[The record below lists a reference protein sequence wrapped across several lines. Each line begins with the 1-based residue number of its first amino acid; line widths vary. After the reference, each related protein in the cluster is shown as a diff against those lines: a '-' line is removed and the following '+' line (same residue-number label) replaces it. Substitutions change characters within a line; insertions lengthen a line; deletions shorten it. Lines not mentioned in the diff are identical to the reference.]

1 MEVLRS
7 NHGFQRNFA
16 CIMRICL
23 FLFPAIG
30 LCSFV
35 FSQPPQSNFQNP
47 TGADAA
53 GVIKG
58 VLLDYKTKQP
68 IEYASI
74 TLFSEP
80 DGKLISGAVTN
91 EKGKFEISSVPFGN
105 YFMTISFIG
114 FAADTMSNLVLTK
127 EKPELKLADIL
138 LRPSEI
144 SINEVAVVGE
154 KEILEYNLDKK
165 VINVDKDIT
174 STGANALEVMKNVPS
189 VSVDIDGNVS
199 LRGSN
204 ANILI
209 DGKPSSMSANILLE
223 QLPAELIDRIE
234 IVTNPSS
241 RYDSEGMSGI
251 INIVTK
257 KNKKLGLNGVVN
269 ASVGTRHKYS
279 AGANLN
285 YRNKKV
291 NYFFGAD
298 ARYNQRFSRGESFRE
313 YTAGD
318 SLNYLNQ
325 DADGLR
331 KAQNYNVKA
340 GTDIFFNDKTSLTLS
355 GNVRYGLS
363 DDEEDNSYVTT
374 DSNDSI
380 AEQSLRTS
388 MQDKQDVN
396 HDVAAGFKRT
406 HETKGEWTVD
416 VSYSSNTSEE
426 NMDALEQ
433 YSISNY
439 LPAGIPDDKDRT
451 KQNIKT
457 HVALA
462 QTDYVLPV
470 EKIGR
475 FEFGA
480 KTTYRNADNA
490 LTYQE
495 FDDAAQDWVDDETR
509 SNRFQFEETVIAG
522 YAIFGNKFKNLSYQA
537 GLRYEGTLTD
547 SYQFVTDEA
556 YENDYHKIFPS
567 AHLRYALPKE
577 NELSLSYAK
586 RISRP
591 GMMQLNP
598 FPEYSDPL
606 NLRIGNPKLQPQI
619 IHSIELGHA
628 KTWKKLSLTSTLFY
642 RNTQDVIMRYTSVDS
657 TGVATHTS
665 LNLSV
670 SHAFG
675 AEVVFNMNLFKWW
688 RFNTN
693 FSYFRQILEGRDD
706 LGISGSD
713 NYNFNGRVST
723 TFTVWKNMDIQLS
736 GFFRSK
742 SLNAQGYTLP
752 MYSLDLGIKKEIMKG
767 KGSISLSATDVFNT
781 RRWRSV
787 TEADDYYVESMRRRE
802 SQILTLGFSYKIN
815 NGNTRK
821 DKKRGEDGGGGDMD
835 FEGN

>member
-1 MEVLRS
+1 
-7 NHGFQRNFA
+7 
-16 CIMRICL
+16 MRIFF
-23 FLFPAIG
+23 FLFSALG
-30 LCSFV
+30 FCSV
-35 FSQPPQSNFQNP
+35 AFSQFPQNNFQKP
-47 TGADAA
+47 AALESTGN
-53 GVIKG
+53 IKG
-58 VLLDYKTKQP
+58 KLLDYKSKQP
-68 IEYASI
+68 VKYASV
-74 TLFSEP
+74 TLFTEAEE
-80 DGKLISGAVTN
+80 KLASGAVTN
-91 EKGKFEISSVPFGN
+91 EKGKFEITGLPFGN

-114 FAADTMSNLVLTK
+114 FAADTLRNLSLTK
-127 EKPELKLADIL
+127 EKPELKLADIF
-138 LRPSEI
+138 LRPSEV
-144 SINEVAVVGE
+144 SIREVAVVGE

-174 STGANALEVMKNVPS
+174 STGSNALEVMKNVPS

-199 LRGSN
+199 MRGSN

-209 DGKPSSMSANILLE
+209 DGKPSSMSATVLLE
-223 QLPAELIDRIE
+223 QLPAEMIDRIE
-234 IVTNPSS
+234 IITNPSS
-241 RYDSEGMSGI
+241 RYDSEGMSGL

-257 KNKKLGLNGVVN
+257 KNKKQGLNGIAN
-269 ASVGTRHKYS
+269 ASIGTRHKYS
-279 AGANLN
+279 AGVNLN
-285 YRNKKV
+285 YKNKKA

-298 ARYNQRFSRGESFRE
+298 ARYNQRFMKGESFRE
-313 YTAGD
+313 YEAGD

-325 DADGLR
+325 EADGLR
-331 KAQNYNVKA
+331 KGQNYNIKA
-340 GTDIFFNDKTSLTLS
+340 GADIFFNEKTSLTLS
-355 GNVRYGLS
+355 GNMRYGLS
-363 DDEEDNSYVTT
+363 DDEEDNDYVTT
-374 DSNDSI
+374 DFNDSI
-380 AEQSLRTS
+380 SEQSLRTS
-388 MQDKQDVN
+388 EEDEQDFNYDF
-396 HDVAAGFKRT
+396 AAGFKRT
-406 HETKGEWTVD
+406 YETKGKEWTAD
-416 VSYSSNTSEE
+416 ASYSSNRAEE
-426 NMDALEQ
+426 NMDALEH
-433 YSISNY
+433 YSIFNY
-439 LPAGIPDDKDRT
+439 APAQIPDSKQRT
-451 KQNIKT
+451 SKNENTQ
-457 HVALA
+457 VATL

-480 KTTYRNADNA
+480 KGTYRNADNE
-490 LTYQE
+490 LIYQN
-495 FDDAAQDWVDDETR
+495 FDEVAQDWVDDETR

-522 YAIFGNKFKNLSYQA
+522 YVIYGNKYKSLSYQA

-547 SYQFVTDEA
+547 SYQFATNEA

-567 AHLRYALPKE
+567 AHVRYALKKE

-591 GMMQLNP
+591 GMWVLNP

-606 NLRIGNPKLQPQI
+606 NLRVGNPKLQPEI
-619 IHSIELGHA
+619 VHSIEFGHV
-628 KTWKKLSLTSTLFY
+628 KVWKKLSLTTALFY

-657 TGVATHTS
+657 IGVATHTS

-670 SHAFG
+670 SHSLG
-675 AEVVFNMNLFKWW
+675 AEFVFNMNLLKWW

-693 FSYFRQILEGRDD
+693 FSYYRQILEGRED

-752 MYSLDLGIKKEIMKG
+752 VYSIDAAIKKEILKG

-802 SQILTLGFSYKIN
+802 SQVLTLGFSYKIN

-821 DKKRGEDGGGGDMD
+821 DKKRGEDGGGGMD
-835 FEGN
+835 LEME

>member
-1 MEVLRS
+1 
-7 NHGFQRNFA
+7 
-16 CIMRICL
+16 MRIF
-23 FLFPAIG
+23 FLFI
-30 LCSFV
+30 LLFTCV
-35 FSQPPQSNFQNP
+35 ENVLYSQPQQGDFQKP
-47 TGADAA
+47 TSTKPT

-58 VLLDYKTKQP
+58 NLLDFKTKQP
-68 IEYASI
+68 VEYASV
-74 TLFSEP
+74 TLFTEP

-114 FAADTMSNLVLTK
+114 FTADTVRNLSLSK
-127 EKPELKLADIL
+127 EKPELKLADIF

-144 SINEVAVVGE
+144 SINEVNVTGE
-154 KEILEYNLDKK
+154 KEILDYNLDKK

-209 DGKPSSMSANILLE
+209 DGKPSSMSASVLLE
-223 QLPAELIDRIE
+223 QLPAEMIDRIE
-234 IVTNPSS
+234 IITNPSS

-257 KNKKLGLNGVVN
+257 KNKKQGLNGVVN

-279 AGANLN
+279 AGINLN

-298 ARYNQRFSRGESFRE
+298 ARYNQRFNRGKSFRE
-313 YTAGD
+313 YTVSD

-325 DADGLR
+325 EADGLR
-331 KAQNYNVKA
+331 KGQNYNMKA
-340 GTDIFFNDKTSLTLS
+340 GADIFLNDKTSLTLS
-355 GNVRYGLS
+355 GNIRYGLS
-363 DDEEDNSYVTT
+363 DDEEDNDYLTT
-374 DSNDSI
+374 DFNDSI
-380 AEQSLRTS
+380 SEQSLRAS
-388 MQDKQDVN
+388 EEDEQDLNYDF
-396 HDVAAGFKRT
+396 AAGFKRT
-406 HETKGEWTVD
+406 YEMKGKEWTMD
-416 VSYSSNTSEE
+416 ASYSSNDSEE
-426 NMDALEQ
+426 DMDALEQ
-433 YSISNY
+433 YSIYNY
-439 LPAGIPDDKDRT
+439 APAQIPGSRQRT
-451 KQNIKT
+451 AQQEQT
-457 HVALA
+457 QVATV

-480 KTTYRNADNA
+480 KGTYRNADNE
-490 LTYQE
+490 LIYQD
-495 FDDAAQDWVDDETR
+495 FDEAAQDWVEDETR

-522 YAIFGNKFKNLSYQA
+522 YVILGNKYKKLSYQA
-537 GLRYEGTLTD
+537 GVRYEGTLTD

-556 YENDYHKIFPS
+556 YQNDYHKIFPS
-567 AHLRYALPKE
+567 AHLRYALKKE
-577 NELSLSYAK
+577 NEISLSYAK

-591 GMMQLNP
+591 GMWSLNP

-606 NLRIGNPKLQPQI
+606 NLRIGNPKLQPEI
-619 IHSIELGHA
+619 VHSFELGHQ
-628 KTWKKLSLTSTLFY
+628 KVWKKISLTSTLFY

-665 LNLSV
+665 LNLSE
-670 SHAFG
+670 SHSFG
-675 AEVVFNMNLFKWW
+675 AEMVFNMNLFKWW

-693 FSYFRQILEGRDD
+693 FSYFRQILEGRED

-713 NYNFNGRVST
+713 IFNFNGRVST
-723 TFTVWKNMDIQLS
+723 TFTVWKNIDIQLS

-752 MYSLDLGIKKEIMKG
+752 LYSFDMGLKKEILKG

-787 TEADDYYVESMRRRE
+787 TEAEDYYVESMRRRE

-821 DKKRGEDGGGGDMD
+821 DKKRGEDGGGGMDMEMD
-835 FEGN
+835 